1 MKIVLKGT
9 GRFKKACLGL
19 SGLLLVSGLYMN
31 APDILDSDEV
41 HPPKQTSQKAQKAQ
55 KAQKKKDAKQT
66 PEQVSAQDI
75 PKVITLDLTE
85 SPFIEISLLRKA
97 VPDEEGNIPDVQ
109 YVPRYSANADL
120 PAIPRPSLPPIPGNA
135 PMPDGMAPAAASP
148 AIAGILTS
156 SDGQA
161 MAIMADGSIVS
172 EGDTYLDGRIAYIG
186 GTGIEFDNGDTLE
199 FK

>member
-1 MKIVLKGT
+1 
-9 GRFKKACLGL
+9 
-19 SGLLLVSGLYMN
+19 
-31 APDILDSDEV
+31 
-41 HPPKQTSQKAQKAQ
+41 
-55 KAQKKKDAKQT
+55 
-66 PEQVSAQDI
+66 
-75 PKVITLDLTE
+75 
-85 SPFIEISLLRKA
+85 
-97 VPDEEGNIPDVQ
+97 
-109 YVPRYSANADL
+109 
-120 PAIPRPSLPPIPGNA
+120 
-135 PMPDGMAPAAASP
+135 MPDGMAPAAASP